1 MKIIEKIKKLKRE
14 QLLAIAAGI
23 ILIGFGIFRI
33 ISNDIIVSKGVAVN
47 ATITDIDGRKR
58 YEAIINNEE
67 SDGRSDYDI
76 SYEYN
81 GRIYESLILKSDTS
95 LFNSKN
101 IGDSAYIYID
111 PENPER
117 IALTTTPFGFICVF
131 AGIVAFGAAYMMGHK
146 KEARYKN
153 YE

>member
-1 MKIIEKIKKLKRE
+1 MKITEKIKALKRE

-23 ILIGFGIFRI
+23 LFICFGIFRI
-33 ISNDIIVSKGVAVN
+33 ITNDIIVSKGVTVN
-47 ATITDIDGRKR
+47 ATITDSDGSRRHLDEEADGR
-58 YEAIINNEE
+58 Y
-67 SDGRSDYDI
+67 DYDI

-81 GRIYESLILKSDTS
+81 GKTYTSRILKSDTTI
-95 LFNSKN
+95 FKPKVVGNSV
-101 IGDSAYIYID
+101 YIYID

-117 IALTTTPFGFICVF
+117 IALTSTPFGFICVF
-131 AGIVAFGAAYMMGHK
+131 AGIVAFGAAYMMGYK